1 MSTRNTLF
9 LSIAA
14 TALFATAAAA
24 QQQQPTAKHQAAAKT
39 GVTSSQPA
47 PKVSADSA
55 RRIVLANVPDAKIK
69 SEKLHKEGGKREYV
83 FRFSQPKMGT
93 SRAMVDAETGA
104 YTKIVPSSASTVKK
118 DSSSHKMKPQSK

>member
-24 QQQQPTAKHQAAAKT
+24 QQPTAKHQAAAKPA
-39 GVTSSQPA
+39 VTSSQPA
-47 PKVSADSA
+47 PKISADSA
-55 RRIVLANVPDAKIK
+55 RKIALANNPDAKVK

-83 FRFSQPKMGT
+83 FRLAQPKGQGT
-93 SRAMVDAETGA
+93 TRAMVDAETGA

-118 DSSSHKMKPQSK
+118 DTTAHKMTKPQSK

>member
-14 TALFATAAAA
+14 TALLATAASA
-24 QQQQPTAKHQAAAKT
+24 QQPTSKHQTTAKTAAA
-39 GVTSSQPA
+39 SQPA
-47 PKVSADSA
+47 PKVTADSA
-55 RRIVLANVPDAKIK
+55 RKIVLANVPDAKIK

-83 FRFSQPKMGT
+83 FRFTQPKAGT

-118 DSSSHKMKPQSK
+118 DSTHKMTKPQSK